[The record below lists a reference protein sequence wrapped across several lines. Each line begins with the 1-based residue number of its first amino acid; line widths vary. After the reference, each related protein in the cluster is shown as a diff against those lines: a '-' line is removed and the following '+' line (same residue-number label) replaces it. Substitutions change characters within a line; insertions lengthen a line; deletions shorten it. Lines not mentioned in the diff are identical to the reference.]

1 MKKIQTTLLTVL
13 FLIAPA
19 VIRANNTVTIVDV
32 PNREATN
39 VNYTNFR
46 APLQQAPLL
55 KLPVGMVQ
63 PRGWLR
69 KYLELQRDGLN
80 GQLGTVSAWLDKN
93 NNQWLSN
100 QGDQKKE
107 VEIWIQAVLNNQT
120 SNGRLGPDGYDGDS
134 PDIWAK
140 MPMLWALQTYYEATG
155 SQRVLTAMNRYFK
168 WEMSIP
174 DNKFL
179 KGLWQEKR
187 GGDNLWSVLW
197 LYNRNG
203 DKTILP
209 LIDKLHNA
217 ISENK
222 KISFQYFKWDLDFSN
237 GTKIVK
243 TARKGGAAYKVS
255 PWALCWDDENY
266 YLVAYDSE
274 AEMIKHYR
282 VDKMERIRLLKEE
295 RDGSD
300 KYKDFNPARY
310 AKSVFS
316 MFGGEECEVKLQV
329 DNDFIGII
337 VDRFGSDIY
346 VVRHDEHSFTVNVHV
361 MLSPQFYAWLFGLS
375 GKVKILSPEKAIIE
389 FKNKIMQFA
398 L

>member
-1 MKKIQTTLLTVL
+1 MQKQKLLYLQKIMLEKTDENHGLTISEIKDAL
-13 FLIAPA
+13 DGYGIKAERKSLYDDIEILQNFGLDICT
-19 VIRANNTVTIVDV
+19 IRTNTVRYYVG
-32 PNREATN
+32 NRDFQIPE
-39 VNYTNFR
+39 
-46 APLQQAPLL
+46 L
-55 KLPVGMVQ
+55 KLLVDAIQ
-63 PRGWLR
+63 SSKFITR
-69 KYLELQRDGLN
+69 KKSLELIDKLGHLVSEN
-80 GQLGTVSAWLDKN
+80 EGTQLRREVYVTNRVKTVN
-93 NNQWLSN
+93 
-100 QGDQKKE
+100 E
-107 VEIWIQAVLNNQT
+107 HI
-120 SNGRLGPDGYDGDS
+120 
-134 PDIWAK
+134 
-140 MPMLWALQTYYEATG
+140 YYN
-155 SQRVLTAMNRYFK
+155 V
-168 WEMSIP
+168 
-174 DNKFL
+174 
-179 KGLWQEKR
+179 
-187 GGDNLWSVLW
+187 
-197 LYNRNG
+197 
-203 DKTILP
+203 
-209 LIDKLHNA
+209 DKLHNA

-329 DNDFIGII
+329 DNDFIGVI

-361 MLSPQFYAWLFGLS
+361 MLSPQFYAWLFGLG

>member
-1 MKKIQTTLLTVL
+1 MARSSMQKQKLLYLQKIMLEKTDENHGLTISEIKDAL
-13 FLIAPA
+13 DGYGIKAERKSLYDDIEILQNFGLDICT
-19 VIRANNTVTIVDV
+19 IRTNTVKYYVG
-32 PNREATN
+32 NRDFQIPE
-39 VNYTNFR
+39 
-46 APLQQAPLL
+46 L
-55 KLPVGMVQ
+55 KLLVDAIQ
-63 PRGWLR
+63 SSKFITR
-69 KYLELQRDGLN
+69 KKSLELIDKLGHLVSEN
-80 GQLGTVSAWLDKN
+80 EGTQLRREVYVTNRVKTVN
-93 NNQWLSN
+93 
-100 QGDQKKE
+100 E
-107 VEIWIQAVLNNQT
+107 HI
-120 SNGRLGPDGYDGDS
+120 
-134 PDIWAK
+134 
-140 MPMLWALQTYYEATG
+140 YYN
-155 SQRVLTAMNRYFK
+155 V
-168 WEMSIP
+168 
-174 DNKFL
+174 
-179 KGLWQEKR
+179 
-187 GGDNLWSVLW
+187 
-197 LYNRNG
+197 
-203 DKTILP
+203 
-209 LIDKLHNA
+209 DKLHNA

-316 MFGGEECEVKLQV
+316 MFGGEECEVKLLV
-329 DNDFIGII
+329 DNDFIGVI